1 MDDQRCP
8 LEEGQPGA
16 AEATAAAALEE
27 RIGERPRRAPLG
39 LEGSGA
45 PGALAP
51 KGGGHQLQS
60 APRHRE
66 LPAPA
71 SPGAAS
77 WGTCHLARPPERGV
91 RLVSLGVGVGGQ
103 ALLPSP
109 PGGRAG
115 GGGPGQLGALD
126 GWGGRGGALPGL
138 TAAPHSP
145 ALADRLAAD
154 RGPLRPH
161 RQLPEPPAGRPEG
174 QRGQPAGAAR
184 HPRQPGA
191 PAWRRGPP
199 GARRRVLQHAHQVP
213 GRLQGRWA
221 PGPQAHPRPLQW
233 GLLAS
238 SWVGAEE
245 RLAGSAG
252 VTERPRVVR
261 PGAFLP
267 GP

>member
-1 MDDQRCP
+1 MVVSAVGSPPQGLPRAPSSDEECFFDLLSKFQGSRMDDQRCP
-8 LEEGQPGA
+8 LEEGQPRA

-115 GGGPGQLGALD
+115 
-126 GWGGRGGALPGL
+126 
-138 TAAPHSP
+138 T
-145 ALADRLAAD
+145 
-154 RGPLRPH
+154 
-161 RQLPEPPAGRPEG
+161 
-174 QRGQPAGAAR
+174 
-184 HPRQPGA
+184 
-191 PAWRRGPP
+191 
-199 GARRRVLQHAHQVP
+199 
-213 GRLQGRWA
+213 
-221 PGPQAHPRPLQW
+221 
-233 GLLAS
+233 
-238 SWVGAEE
+238 
-245 RLAGSAG
+245 AGS
-252 VTERPRVVR
+252 P
-261 PGAFLP
+261 
-267 GP
+267 